1 MARLQATY
9 CNSLSISVESMKDLI
24 KLMILPGVLLAGI
37 LAQQMGYID
46 LADKLEKFEAIAQLW
61 WMVVVV
67 VLIQAVLY
75 MLALPGSLLVISLAA
90 VYPPWAGTMLVVAG
104 GVLGSLAAYFFSA
117 WLSPVWTSR
126 IARFKGYQLLK
137 QNSGFL
143 QLFALRCFPG
153 FPHSIINYSSGILK
167 VNLRP
172 FLLSTA
178 LGYAFKGYIYCS
190 AVYHATHIQESGQTI
205 SFATLLPLFSLVAL
219 SMMGIWGKKALK
231 L

>member
-1 MARLQATY
+1 
-9 CNSLSISVESMKDLI
+9 MKDTI
-24 KLMILPGVLLAGI
+24 KLLILPGVLLAGI
-37 LAQQMGYID
+37 VAQQAGYID
-46 LADKLEKFEAIAQLW
+46 LTGQLEKFEAVAQLW
-61 WMVVVV
+61 WMMLLV

-75 MLALPGSLLVISLAA
+75 AFALPGSLLVISLAA
-90 VYPPWAGTMLVVAG
+90 VYPPWVGTMLVVAG
-104 GVLGSLAAYFFSA
+104 GLLGALAAYYFSA
-117 WLSPVWTSR
+117 WLSPVWTAR

-137 QNSGFL
+137 QNSGFF

-167 VNLRP
+167 VKLGP
-172 FLLSTA
+172 FVLSTA

-190 AVYHATHIQESGQTI
+190 AVYHATHIQESSQAI
-205 SFATLLPLFSLVAL
+205 SFATLLPLFFLVAF